1 MLVKVQLKELSVHL
15 DSYLGGGKGDR
26 PDEVLGTMPEK
37 DGLANVRAVTRV
49 KSEQASKAAM
59 QALSLCL
66 TGESRW
72 SHLRQP
78 IDDGGSLA
86 GVRDTARMETQRFN
100 TGDLQRCRGCARQTG
115 DRPGPMQ
122 ESEGLIVPTKPVKAG
137 GGKGPWF
144 RVQPDEMRSGR
155 VA

>member
-1 MLVKVQLKELSVHL
+1 
-15 DSYLGGGKGDR
+15 
-26 PDEVLGTMPEK
+26 MPEK
-37 DGLANVRAVTRV
+37 DRLANVRAVTRV
-49 KSEQASKAAM
+49 KSEQASKEAM

-72 SHLRQP
+72 SHSRQP

-86 GVRDTARMETQRFN
+86 GVLDTARTETLRFN

-115 DRPGPMQ
+115 GCPGPMQ
-122 ESEGLIVPTKPVKAG
+122 ESEGLVVPSKPVKAG

-144 RVQPDEMRSGR
+144 RVCPKGNRIGELAW
-155 VA
+155 V